1 VERRFTLCDALLPY
15 FIRSLPRCGR
25 CFKKRAICICFFT
38 HNSPTLIA
46 SRPRIVGATLKNV
59 TTLIQFLPRL
69 DVADAYLQR
78 RQFWTGEYSKNSICH
93 HLHSIQFVECKEIR
107 DLQFDKSRFGCSK
120 IFVIRLEIGT
130 VRKWKLIGSKNR
142 RKLLAWRVTCITR
155 PSAKNAISLWR

>member
-1 VERRFTLCDALLPY
+1 VERRFKLCDAH

-59 TTLIQFLPRL
+59 TTLIQFLPRR
-69 DVADAYLQR
+69 DVTDAYLQR

-93 HLHSIQFVECKEIR
+93 HLHPIEKCEENH

-155 PSAKNAISLWR
+155 PSAKNAISL